1 MALVYASHGPD
12 FNNENAFTGSVL
24 QNFTSMQHD
33 GDHENEGLSVTACHV
48 RFLQELLKKRQNWK
62 SSDEWINIFK
72 FDNDIISS
80 THYCFVKTYQFEG
93 NLNSHKIENR
103 RHVRRFESQ

>member
-1 MALVYASHGPD
+1 MALVYASPGPD

-48 RFLQELLKKRQNWK
+48 RFLRKNKIKNLKPK
-62 SSDEWINIFK
+62 SKNF
-72 FDNDIISS
+72 
-80 THYCFVKTYQFEG
+80 HM
-93 NLNSHKIENR
+93 
-103 RHVRRFESQ
+103 